1 MRGALRVAAV
11 VTALTAALGAPVVAA
26 ESPTLVVRV
35 VDYADA
41 SSSFVLIRAQHHV
54 ALLFGAAGINVAWRE
69 RNDDSPAKAAAEV
82 TVLLLS
88 DEMAEEKCAK
98 EHIAKNVLGT
108 AAPAVQRAWI
118 FLHRVQDVAAAQSQS
133 AGIVLGRV
141 IAHE

>member
-1 MRGALRVAAV
+1 MRGALGVAAV
-11 VTALTAALGAPVVAA
+11 VMALTAALGVPLVAA

-41 SSSFVLIRAQHHV
+41 SSPLLIRAQHHM
-54 ALLFGAAGINVAWRE
+54 AGLFGAAGINVAWRE
-69 RNDDSPAKAAAEV
+69 RNDDSPANAAAEV

-108 AAPAVQRAWI
+108 ALPPVQRAWI